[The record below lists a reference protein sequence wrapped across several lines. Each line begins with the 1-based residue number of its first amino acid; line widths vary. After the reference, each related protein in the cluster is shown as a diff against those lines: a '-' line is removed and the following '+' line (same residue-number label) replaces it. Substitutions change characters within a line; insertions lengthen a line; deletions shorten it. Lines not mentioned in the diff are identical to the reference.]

1 MHDWGYAP
9 TLQALAVDL
18 LGGAVTVPTLLLS
31 VSNSDDV
38 VVEEGFAS
46 LRTHRN
52 LLEKSRRRVETHRSL
67 NGRARTIA
75 EGFAREL
82 TVVCPLVECVGLS
95 GSVASGGFES
105 RDDID
110 INLFVLDGAKYF
122 VYAVALLL
130 GLRVAIRHRKSRGLR
145 KLICINVLWTRSQCD
160 PFVRQDRSLAFEL
173 LHCRTVLGGARFQR
187 VIRANPWIDAF
198 FPQLRETPV
207 LDLPRPSPNAVGTMV
222 LWIGRHERLLRSLE
236 QSARLLT
243 KAAYSLSHWLRRR
256 DPIAMERLRF
266 LQRVKYPYEVFQ
278 D

>member
-1 MHDWGYAP
+1 MRR
-9 TLQALAVDL
+9 LVRIRRF
-18 LGGAVTVPTLLLS
+18 GGI
-31 VSNSDDV
+31 
-38 VVEEGFAS
+38 
-46 LRTHRN
+46 R
-52 LLEKSRRRVETHRSL
+52 
-67 NGRARTIA
+67 I
-75 EGFAREL
+75 
-82 TVVCPLVECVGLS
+82 
-95 GSVASGGFES
+95 
-105 RDDID
+105 ID

-173 LHCRTVLGGARFQR
+173 LHCRTILGGARFQR

-222 LWIGRHERLLRSLE
+222 LWIGRHELLLRSLE